1 MKNNTV
7 TVTITGTELSYS
19 IRKPN
24 TVREVGAKYERVNL
38 YTVNTDRQ
46 TACTE
51 YLTAVIEQYAPI
63 IARTA
68 LQTVNAKAWTEKVEN
83 MLYHYDTDFEDVV
96 QTARESIWTLYT
108 VGLIQKPSD
117 VFAYSS
123 YVYRRI
129 NKVLNDNRAVTARFT
144 RSLYWTDENGEEH
157 VISAGQADRKL
168 AHVEKS
174 DVLSYV
180 GEMLRKRLSA
190 RTDSKSVLAVFAY
203 IFIYGKTERETQKLL
218 GLHKNQVIRYV
229 EYIRKALQC
238 PEFHEYLTQIIN
250 EQ

>member
-38 YTVNTDRQ
+38 YTVDTDRQ
-46 TACTE
+46 TTCTE

-63 IARTA
+63 IARKA
-68 LQTVNAKAWTEKVEN
+68 LKTVNAKAWTEKVEN
-83 MLYHYDTDFEDVV
+83 MLYHNDTDFEDVV

-108 VGLIQKPSD
+108 VGLIEKPSD
-117 VFAYSS
+117 IFEYSS
-123 YVYRRI
+123 YVYRKI

-144 RSLYWTDENGEEH
+144 QSLYWTDENGEEH
-157 VISAGQADRKL
+157 VISAGQADKRL
-168 AHVEKS
+168 SRVERA
-174 DVLSYV
+174 DVLTYV
-180 GEMLRKRLSA
+180 SEMLRGRLSA
-190 RTDSKSVLAVFAY
+190 RTDSKAVLAVFAHL
-203 IFIYGKTERETQKLL
+203 FIYGKTERETADALKMERRQ
-218 GLHKNQVIRYV
+218 ISRYV
-229 EYIRKALQC
+229 SYIRNTLQC